1 MHGENEI
8 RLDKALVSR
17 KLVSSRA
24 RAQTLIKEGKVTVDG
39 NVVTEPDFDIRD
51 IHELKLLNSDIV
63 WVSRAG
69 LKLDHVFTR
78 YEIDLKGKVVLDIG
92 ASAGGFTDVVLTRGA
107 AKVYALDVGHG
118 QLVAKIK
125 NDKRVV
131 NMEGTHIKDV
141 SKTDFKEKIDMIV
154 VDVSFISLEKVL
166 PKVKELLRKNGHLI
180 ALIKPQF
187 EVGKD
192 KIGKGI
198 VTDPKLHASVAM
210 RIESYTAELGFHI
223 IGVLASPILGGDGNK
238 EFLIY
243 AQFGPAPTV

>member
-1 MHGENEI
+1 MTFENEI
-8 RLDKALVSR
+8 RLDKALVSG

-24 RAQTLIKEGKVTVDG
+24 RAQALIKEGKVTVNGKVMNKCDHE
-39 NVVTEPDFDIRD
+39 VFESDDIKLISPDI
-51 IHELKLLNSDIV
+51 E

-69 LKLDHVFTR
+69 QKLAHVFSR
-78 YEIDLKGKVVLDIG
+78 FEIDLKGKTILDIG
-92 ASAGGFTDVVLTRGA
+92 ASAGGFTDVVLRNGA
-107 AKVYALDVGHG
+107 KKVYALDVGHG
-118 QLVAKIK
+118 QLAPKIK

-131 NMEGTHIKDV
+131 NMEGIHIKDV
-141 SKTDFKEKIDMIV
+141 SKSDFKEKLDMIV

-166 PKVKELLRKNGHLI
+166 PKIKELLRKDGHLI

-192 KIGKGI
+192 KIGKGV

-210 RIESYTAELGFHI
+210 RIESYTVELGFQI
-223 IGVLASPILGGDGNK
+223 LGVLASPILGGDGNK

-243 AQFGPAPTV
+243 AQLSSAPTI